1 VSTFLS
7 VRIFLNLLIRGL
19 YALALTIF
27 LQTQLVAEY
36 LYKDEI
42 VNRPAFT
49 EQVEKLGSELY
60 AKTGIAL
67 RLVMLRELP
76 QGKTMHE
83 YELEL
88 LSQFNEPTIVL
99 VFAEFNSQVD
109 LLANDSSLYE
119 YFDRKQVLSPVA
131 SAVQAF
137 IMAVVYADSW
147 EHFNELRKNYGGTI
161 LPLLAGKAKKEQIVG
176 KYAGSMFNG
185 YIDIAHQ
192 ISVAK
197 GVVLE
202 NDPGDANQV
211 SIFWVKLFFYG
222 FVIYGIVMYIRRVL
236 YRRRHKNES

>member
-1 VSTFLS
+1 LKILT
-7 VRIFLNLLIRGL
+7 RGL
-19 YALALTIF
+19 YALILTILF
-27 LQTQLVAEY
+27 QTQLVAEY

-49 EQVEKLGSELY
+49 EQVEKLGSELHQ
-60 AKTGIAL
+60 KTGIAL

-76 QGKTMHE
+76 QGMKMHE
-83 YELEL
+83 YEVEL
-88 LSQFNEPTIVL
+88 LKQFNEPTIVL
-99 VFAEFNSQVD
+99 VFAEFNSEVD

-119 YFDRKQVLSPVA
+119 YFDRKQVLAPVA

-137 IMAVVYADSW
+137 IMAMVYADSW
-147 EHFNELRKNYGGTI
+147 EHFNELRKNYGGSI
-161 LPLLAGKAKKEQIVG
+161 LPLIAGKAKKEQIVG

-202 NDPGDANQV
+202 NDPGDANQEA
-211 SIFWVKLFFYG
+211 IFWVKVFFYG